1 MEDTSRKIVEAA
13 MRLVREKGYTAT
25 TTKEIAQVAGVN
37 ECTLFRKFG
46 SKKDIVLAGVSQA
59 AWRANITPELFADVK
74 WELQQDLEMF
84 MEAYMARMTPDFVN
98 LSIGLRAPQLYEETA
113 PFIMKVP
120 EAFISAL
127 TDYLQ
132 KMQELGRLPGFG
144 REVLEA
150 RVLAFFSAAFGYVFL
165 KASFGDKLS
174 GGEQQRVAIARAMA
188 NDPAIILGYV
198 DPWAAGNRKIS

>member
-174 GGEQQRVAIARAMA
+174 GVEQKAYIKSS
-188 NDPAIILGYV
+188 V
-198 DPWAAGNRKIS
+198 DMFIHGLPGIEK

>member
-46 SKKDIVLAGVSQA
+46 SKKDIVLAGVSKA

-174 GGEQQRVAIARAMA
+174 GVEQQAYIKSS
-188 NDPAIILGYV
+188 V
-198 DPWAAGNRKIS
+198 DMFIWGLPETEE

>member
-132 KMQELGRLPGFG
+132 KMLTYRI
-144 REVLEA
+144 VL
-150 RVLAFFSAAFGYVFL
+150 RSIIVLFPLRTF
-165 KASFGDKLS
+165 
-174 GGEQQRVAIARAMA
+174 
-188 NDPAIILGYV
+188 
-198 DPWAAGNRKIS
+198 